1 MELKALD
8 INSDREICRE
18 AEKLYRQA
26 FPREERLPW
35 WVLRLQ
41 ARRKGI
47 ELTAWMD
54 GDTFCGFTSSVTVQ
68 DLHFVLF
75 LAVAE
80 DQRCRGRGS
89 AILSQLTGTY
99 GSVVLNIELLDREA
113 SNYDQRLRR
122 LAFYEKNGFRDTGWF
137 VWEVG
142 GQFRVLSSAGKLD
155 VDTYRKVFRRLSFG
169 LWRVKLLQDPKGAYY
184 TANAQGPAAT

>member
-1 MELKALD
+1 MKLKALD

-47 ELTAWMD
+47 ELTA
-54 GDTFCGFTSSVTVQ
+54 
-68 DLHFVLF
+68 
-75 LAVAE
+75 
-80 DQRCRGRGS
+80 
-89 AILSQLTGTY
+89 